1 MGYVAFTGNKRGYIT
16 KEGSMTNGIV
26 SFEKISF
33 VKQIDHNLLSV
44 SQICDKK
51 FTVFFDD
58 NACFIL
64 KPGFKIPKE
73 WVMISAPRV
82 NNLYVLDMSRA
93 MIAKGQVTCFLSK
106 ATEKESIMWHRR
118 MGHIH
123 LRKMNHLVQNEL
135 VTGVNVK
142 HFHLNDKCVSCK
154 KGKQHKQ
161 AHRPKKV
168 NSVELPLERL
178 HMDLFGPVKRKS
190 HAGELYCL
198 VVTDDYSRFSWV
210 MCLHQKSDTFDNLK
224 VLFTRLE
231 NIYGLKIKR
240 IRSDNGT
247 EFKNAQMDDLCAN
260 KGIHHEY
267 SASYTP
273 QQNGVTERKNMTL
286 IETARTMLADSNLP
300 VMFWN
305 EAI

>member
-1 MGYVAFTGNKRGYIT
+1 MK
-16 KEGSMTNGIV
+16 
-26 SFEKISF
+26 
-33 VKQIDHNLLSV
+33 
-44 SQICDKK
+44 
-51 FTVFFDD
+51 
-58 NACFIL
+58 
-64 KPGFKIPKE
+64 
-73 WVMISAPRV
+73 
-82 NNLYVLDMSRA
+82 
-93 MIAKGQVTCFLSK
+93 
-106 ATEKESIMWHRR
+106 
-118 MGHIH
+118 
-123 LRKMNHLVQNEL
+123 NEL

-161 AHRPKKV
+161 SHRPKKV

-210 MCLHQKSDTFDNLK
+210 MCLHRKSDSFDNLK

-247 EFKNAQMDDLCAN
+247 EFKNAQMDDLCEN

-267 SASYTP
+267 SAPYTP
-273 QQNGVTERKNMTL
+273 QQNGVAERKNRTL

-305 EAI
+305 EAIYAACYTLNRVLTVKKFGKTSYELLNRRKPNLEYLEPFGAPCTMLNPSEKFAPKAEEGYFVGYATPLKRVFNKRTRQVEEWANVEVQRYTQNV